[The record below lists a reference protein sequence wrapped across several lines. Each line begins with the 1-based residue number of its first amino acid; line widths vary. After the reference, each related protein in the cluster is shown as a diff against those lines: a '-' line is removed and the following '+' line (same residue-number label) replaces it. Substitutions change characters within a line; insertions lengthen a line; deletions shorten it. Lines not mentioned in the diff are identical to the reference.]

1 MAGLSEEQGVARVED
16 GSWCVSECLDHLA
29 TANRQYLEAMAG
41 AAGQGRARGR
51 LRRGPAKPG
60 LVGGWFVSIL
70 EPPPRRWARMKAPPK
85 IRPRVAPPLGETFAA
100 FVATQAEA
108 RRFLRANA
116 DLDLAGIRFPNPFIP
131 GVRFSLATGLHVIP
145 AHERRHLLQAWG
157 VRRAVEAAAADHTLT
172 AGRWLPSCCG
182 SMKAMLP
189 DIEEVLLKPGASV
202 RFEDRDDLLAK
213 LDRLGRPIPGRVH
226 GRTRDHREH
235 YVMLRYLRSLAG
247 GEEELLPLP
256 VTLEKSLEHHDP
268 PDFSLLWPDGRRETF
283 ELTDASTEEYQRR
296 LTEADRR
303 GDRDLVFPEGI
314 DIDTSDADAASY
326 WVDIVFASFLRK
338 AQDLEV
344 GGFDVDHLL
353 LYDLTG
359 VGLLMP
365 LQEGVRPLRKRIQ
378 QWHAQSRPAH
388 RFARIS
394 VLRDTALFLDITG
407 VGRLLQQE
415 SPRFQLYVIEARDE
429 EDLARRLREI
439 DRYCREHS
447 IRHLKLFGSVLRDRE
462 DGLEEVADPDRFF
475 RPDSDLDLLVEFE
488 PGTEVSLFDMV
499 GMERELGELIGFKV
513 DLRTAGDLSQYFRQ
527 QVIDQAKELHAQR
540 G

>member
-1 MAGLSEEQGVARVED
+1 
-16 GSWCVSECLDHLA
+16 
-29 TANRQYLEAMAG
+29 
-41 AAGQGRARGR
+41 
-51 LRRGPAKPG
+51 
-60 LVGGWFVSIL
+60 
-70 EPPPRRWARMKAPPK
+70 
-85 IRPRVAPPLGETFAA
+85 
-100 FVATQAEA
+100 
-108 RRFLRANA
+108 
-116 DLDLAGIRFPNPFIP
+116 
-131 GVRFSLATGLHVIP
+131 
-145 AHERRHLLQAWG
+145 
-157 VRRAVEAAAADHTLT
+157 
-172 AGRWLPSCCG
+172 
-182 SMKAMLP
+182 MKAMLP

-235 YVMLRYLRSLAG
+235 YVMLRYLRLWRAG
-247 GEEELLPLP
+247 RRAPPATRHPREVARTPRPARLL
-256 VTLEKSLEHHDP
+256 
-268 PDFSLLWPDGRRETF
+268 LLWPDGRRETF

-527 QVIDQAKELHAQR
+527 QVIDQAKEAMPSEADRIRLQHMLDAARSAVHATTGRSREDLEEDDLLRDALVRRIEIIGEAATNVSPEACAELPEIPWPKVTGIRHRVIHHYFAVDLNVIWSTIQR
-540 G
+540 DLPELIRSLESALASSSER